1 MSNGK
6 IASAVFGGGCFWCTE
21 AVFDELRGVQSVI
34 SGYAG
39 GATKNRRFDGVIRLP
54 AGSYV
59 LRYETDGSHSFGDWN
74 AAPPDDPESWGIT
87 VYRQK

>member
-6 IASAVFGGGCFWCTE
+6 TATAVFGGGCFWCTE

-39 GATKNRRFDGVIRLP
+39 GATKKPRP
-54 AGSYV
+54 AAVRHIARG
-59 LRYETDGSHSFGDWN
+59 
-74 AAPPDDPESWGIT
+74 A
-87 VYRQK
+87 